1 MTTIKEAA
9 PIVFVVDDDLS
20 MRECIESLLRSV
32 GLRVETFRTAQDFSR
47 HSRPEAPACVVLDV
61 RLPGLSGLDLQRELM
76 RTGAPIPV
84 IFITGHGDV
93 PMSVQA
99 MKAGAVEFLTKPF
112 REQELLDA
120 IWEAIGR
127 DRVARQQGAEF
138 EELRRRYESLTPRE
152 REVMAGVVDG
162 LLNKQIAS
170 DLGTTEITVK
180 VQRAHVMKK
189 MNAESLAGLVK
200 IAVRL
205 GLTTQDSSPP
215 IPRYS

>member
-1 MTTIKEAA
+1 VTTINDAA

-20 MRECIESLLRSV
+20 VREGVESLLRSV
-32 GLRVETFRTAQDFSR
+32 GLRVETFRTAQEFSR

-76 RTGAPIPV
+76 RAGAPIPI

-112 REQELLDA
+112 REQDLLDA
-120 IWEAIGR
+120 IREAIGR
-127 DRVARQQGAEF
+127 DRVARRRRAEL

-180 VQRAHVMKK
+180 VQRAQVMKK
-189 MNAESLAGLVK
+189 MQAQSLAELVK
-200 IAVRL
+200 IGEKLAL
-205 GLTTQDSSPP
+205 S
-215 IPRYS
+215 IPQR

>member
-1 MTTIKEAA
+1 VTTINDAA

-20 MRECIESLLRSV
+20 VREGVESLLRSV
-32 GLRVETFRTAQDFSR
+32 GLRVETFRTAQEFSR

-76 RTGAPIPV
+76 RAGAPIPI

-120 IWEAIGR
+120 IREAIGR
-127 DRVARQQGAEF
+127 DRVERRRRSEL
-138 EELRRRYESLTPRE
+138 EDLRRRYESLTPRE
-152 REVMAGVVDG
+152 RQVMARVVDG
-162 LLNKQIAS
+162 VLNKQIAS

-180 VQRAHVMKK
+180 VQRAQVMKK
-189 MNAESLAGLVK
+189 MQAQSLAELVK
-200 IAVRL
+200 IGEKLAL
-205 GLTTQDSSPP
+205 S
-215 IPRYS
+215 IPQQ

>member
-20 MRECIESLLRSV
+20 VREGVESLLRSV
-32 GLRVETFRTAQDFSR
+32 GLQVETFRTAQDFSR
-47 HSRPEAPACVVLDV
+47 HSRPDAPACVVLDV

-76 RTGAPIPV
+76 RAGAPIPI

-120 IWEAIGR
+120 IREAIGR
-127 DRVARQQGAEF
+127 DRVERRRRSEL
-138 EELRRRYESLTPRE
+138 EDLRRRYESLTPRE
-152 REVMAGVVDG
+152 RQVMARVVDG
-162 LLNKQIAS
+162 MLNKQIAS

-180 VQRAHVMKK
+180 VQRAQVMKK
-189 MNAESLAGLVK
+189 MQAQSLAELVK
-200 IAVRL
+200 IGEKLAL
-205 GLTTQDSSPP
+205 S
-215 IPRYS
+215 IPQQ

>member
-1 MTTIKEAA
+1 VTTINDAA

-20 MRECIESLLRSV
+20 VREGVESLLRSV
-32 GLRVETFRTAQDFSR
+32 GLRVETFRTAQEFSR

-76 RTGAPIPV
+76 RAGAPIPI

-120 IWEAIGR
+120 IREAIGR
-127 DRVARQQGAEF
+127 DRVERRRRSEL
-138 EELRRRYESLTPRE
+138 EELGRRYGSLTPRE
-152 REVMAGVVDG
+152 RQVMARVVDG
-162 LLNKQIAS
+162 VLNKQIAS

-180 VQRAHVMKK
+180 VQRAQVMKK
-189 MNAESLAGLVK
+189 MQAQSLAELVK
-200 IAVRL
+200 IGEKLAL
-205 GLTTQDSSPP
+205 S
-215 IPRYS
+215 IPQQ

>member
-1 MTTIKEAA
+1 VTTINDAA

-20 MRECIESLLRSV
+20 VREGVESLLRSV
-32 GLRVETFRTAQDFSR
+32 GLRVETFRTAQEFSR

-76 RTGAPIPV
+76 RAGAPIPI

-120 IWEAIGR
+120 IREAIGR
-127 DRVARQQGAEF
+127 DRVERRRRSEL
-138 EELRRRYESLTPRE
+138 EDLRRRYESLTPRE
-152 REVMAGVVDG
+152 RQVMARVVDG
-162 LLNKQIAS
+162 VLNKQIAS

-180 VQRAHVMKK
+180 VQRAQVMKK
-189 MNAESLAGLVK
+189 MQAQSLAELVK
-200 IAVRL
+200 IGEKLAL
-205 GLTTQDSSPP
+205 S
-215 IPRYS
+215 IPQR

>member
-1 MTTIKEAA
+1 VTTINDAA

-20 MRECIESLLRSV
+20 VREGVESLLRSV
-32 GLRVETFRTAQDFSR
+32 GLRVETFRTAQEFSR

-76 RTGAPIPV
+76 RAGAPIPI

-120 IWEAIGR
+120 IREAIGR
-127 DRVARQQGAEF
+127 DRVERRRRSEL

-152 REVMAGVVDG
+152 RQVMARVVDG
-162 LLNKQIAS
+162 VLNKQIAS

-180 VQRAHVMKK
+180 VQRAQVMKK
-189 MNAESLAGLVK
+189 MQAQSLAELVK
-200 IAVRL
+200 IGEKLAL
-205 GLTTQDSSPP
+205 S
-215 IPRYS
+215 IPQQ

>member
-20 MRECIESLLRSV
+20 VREGVESLLRSV
-32 GLRVETFRTAQDFSR
+32 GLRVETFRTAQEFSR

-76 RTGAPIPV
+76 RAGAPIPI

-120 IWEAIGR
+120 IREAIGR
-127 DRVARQQGAEF
+127 DRVERRRRSEL

-152 REVMAGVVDG
+152 RQVMARVVDG
-162 LLNKQIAS
+162 VLNKQIAS
-170 DLGTTEITVK
+170 DLGTSEITVK
-180 VQRAHVMKK
+180 VQRGQVMKK
-189 MNAESLAGLVK
+189 MQAQSLAELVK
-200 IAVRL
+200 IGEKLAL
-205 GLTTQDSSPP
+205 S
-215 IPRYS
+215 IPQQ

>member
-1 MTTIKEAA
+1 MTTINDAA

-20 MRECIESLLRSV
+20 VREGVESLLRSV
-32 GLRVETFRTAQDFSR
+32 GLRVETFRTAQEFSR

-76 RTGAPIPV
+76 RAGAPIPI

-120 IWEAIGR
+120 IREAIGR
-127 DRVARQQGAEF
+127 DRVERRRRSEL
-138 EELRRRYESLTPRE
+138 EELRRRYGSLTPRE
-152 REVMAGVVDG
+152 RQVMARVVDG
-162 LLNKQIAS
+162 VLNKQIAS

-180 VQRAHVMKK
+180 VQRAQVMKK
-189 MNAESLAGLVK
+189 MQAQSLAELVK
-200 IAVRL
+200 IGEKLAL
-205 GLTTQDSSPP
+205 S
-215 IPRYS
+215 IPQQ

>member
-1 MTTIKEAA
+1 VTTIKEAD

-20 MRECIESLLRSV
+20 VREGVESLLRSV
-32 GLRVETFRTAQDFSR
+32 GLRVETFRTAQEFSR

-76 RTGAPIPV
+76 RAGAPIPI

-120 IWEAIGR
+120 IREAIGR
-127 DRVARQQGAEF
+127 DRVERRRRSEL
-138 EELRRRYESLTPRE
+138 EDLRRRYESLTPRE
-152 REVMAGVVDG
+152 RQVMARVVDG
-162 LLNKQIAS
+162 VLNKQIAS

-180 VQRAHVMKK
+180 VQRAQVMKK
-189 MNAESLAGLVK
+189 MQAQSLAELVK
-200 IAVRL
+200 IGEKLAL
-205 GLTTQDSSPP
+205 SISQQ
-215 IPRYS
+215 

>member
-1 MTTIKEAA
+1 VTTINDAA

-20 MRECIESLLRSV
+20 VREGVESLLRSV
-32 GLRVETFRTAQDFSR
+32 GLRVETFRTAQEFSR

-76 RTGAPIPV
+76 RAGAPIPI

-120 IWEAIGR
+120 IREAIGR
-127 DRVARQQGAEF
+127 DRVERRRRSEL

-152 REVMAGVVDG
+152 RQVMARVVDG
-162 LLNKQIAS
+162 VLNKQIAS

-180 VQRAHVMKK
+180 VQRAQVMKK
-189 MNAESLAGLVK
+189 MQAQSLAELVK
-200 IAVRL
+200 IGEKLAL
-205 GLTTQDSSPP
+205 S
-215 IPRYS
+215 IPQR

>member
-1 MTTIKEAA
+1 MTTINDAA

-20 MRECIESLLRSV
+20 VREGVESLLRSV
-32 GLRVETFRTAQDFSR
+32 GLRVETFRTAQEFSR

-76 RTGAPIPV
+76 RAGAPIPI

-120 IWEAIGR
+120 IREAIGR
-127 DRVARQQGAEF
+127 DRVERRRRSEL
-138 EELRRRYESLTPRE
+138 EDLRRRYESLTPRE
-152 REVMAGVVDG
+152 RQVMARVVDG
-162 LLNKQIAS
+162 VLNKQIAS

-180 VQRAHVMKK
+180 VQRAQVMKK
-189 MNAESLAGLVK
+189 MQAQSLAELVK
-200 IAVRL
+200 IGEKLAL
-205 GLTTQDSSPP
+205 S
-215 IPRYS
+215 IPQR

>member
-1 MTTIKEAA
+1 VTTIKEAD

-20 MRECIESLLRSV
+20 VREGVESLLRSV
-32 GLRVETFRTAQDFSR
+32 GLRVETFRTAQEFSR
-47 HSRPEAPACVVLDV
+47 YSRPDAPACVVLDV

-76 RTGAPIPV
+76 RAGAPIPI

-120 IWEAIGR
+120 IREAIGR
-127 DRVARQQGAEF
+127 DRVERRRRSEL

-152 REVMAGVVDG
+152 RQVMARVVDG
-162 LLNKQIAS
+162 VLNKQIAS
-170 DLGTTEITVK
+170 DLGTSEITVK
-180 VQRAHVMKK
+180 VQRAQVMKK
-189 MNAESLAGLVK
+189 MQAQSLAELVK
-200 IAVRL
+200 IGEKLAL
-205 GLTTQDSSPP
+205 I
-215 IPRYS
+215 IPQR

>member
-1 MTTIKEAA
+1 MTTINDAA

-20 MRECIESLLRSV
+20 VREGVESLLRSV
-32 GLRVETFRTAQDFSR
+32 GLRVETFRTAQEFSR

-76 RTGAPIPV
+76 RAGAPIPI

-120 IWEAIGR
+120 IREAIGR
-127 DRVARQQGAEF
+127 DRVERRRRSEL
-138 EELRRRYESLTPRE
+138 EELGRRYGSLTPRE
-152 REVMAGVVDG
+152 RQVMARVVDG
-162 LLNKQIAS
+162 VLNKQIAS

-180 VQRAHVMKK
+180 VQRAQVMKK
-189 MNAESLAGLVK
+189 MQAQSLAELVK
-200 IAVRL
+200 IGEKLAL
-205 GLTTQDSSPP
+205 S
-215 IPRYS
+215 IPQR

>member
-1 MTTIKEAA
+1 MTTIKEAD

-20 MRECIESLLRSV
+20 VREGIESLLRSV
-32 GLRVETFRTAQDFSR
+32 GLRVETFRTAQEFSR

-76 RTGAPIPV
+76 RAGAPIPI

-120 IWEAIGR
+120 IREAIGR
-127 DRVARQQGAEF
+127 DRVERRRRSEL
-138 EELRRRYESLTPRE
+138 EDLRRRYESLTPRE
-152 REVMAGVVDG
+152 RQVMARVVDG
-162 LLNKQIAS
+162 VLNKQIAS

-180 VQRAHVMKK
+180 VQRAQVMKK
-189 MNAESLAGLVK
+189 MQAQSLAELVK
-200 IAVRL
+200 IGEKLAL
-205 GLTTQDSSPP
+205 S
-215 IPRYS
+215 IPQQ

>member
-1 MTTIKEAA
+1 MTTINDAA

-20 MRECIESLLRSV
+20 VREGVESLLRSV
-32 GLRVETFRTAQDFSR
+32 GLRVETFRTAQEFSR

-76 RTGAPIPV
+76 RAGAPIPI

-120 IWEAIGR
+120 IREAIGR
-127 DRVARQQGAEF
+127 DRVERRRRSEL
-138 EELRRRYESLTPRE
+138 EDLRRRYESLTPRE
-152 REVMAGVVDG
+152 RQVMARVVDG
-162 LLNKQIAS
+162 VLNKQIAS

-180 VQRAHVMKK
+180 VQRAQVMKK
-189 MNAESLAGLVK
+189 MQAQSLAGLVK
-200 IAVRL
+200 IGEKLAL
-205 GLTTQDSSPP
+205 S
-215 IPRYS
+215 IPQQ

>member
-1 MTTIKEAA
+1 VTTIKEAA

-20 MRECIESLLRSV
+20 VREGVESLLRSV
-32 GLRVETFRTAQDFSR
+32 GLRVETFRTAQEFSR

-76 RTGAPIPV
+76 RAGAPIPI

-120 IWEAIGR
+120 IREAIGR
-127 DRVARQQGAEF
+127 DRVERRRRSEL
-138 EELRRRYESLTPRE
+138 EDLRRRYESLTPRE
-152 REVMAGVVDG
+152 RQVMARVVDG
-162 LLNKQIAS
+162 VLNKQIAS

-180 VQRAHVMKK
+180 VQRAQVMKK
-189 MNAESLAGLVK
+189 MQAQSLAELVK
-200 IAVRL
+200 IGEKLAL
-205 GLTTQDSSPP
+205 S
-215 IPRYS
+215 IPQQ

>member
-1 MTTIKEAA
+1 VTTIKEAD

-20 MRECIESLLRSV
+20 VREGVESLLRSV
-32 GLRVETFRTAQDFSR
+32 GLRVETFRTAQEFSR

-76 RTGAPIPV
+76 RAGAPIPI

-120 IWEAIGR
+120 IREAIGR
-127 DRVARQQGAEF
+127 DRVERRRRSEL
-138 EELRRRYESLTPRE
+138 EDLRRRYESLTPRE
-152 REVMAGVVDG
+152 RQVMAQVVDG
-162 LLNKQIAS
+162 VLNKQIAS

-180 VQRAHVMKK
+180 VQRAQVMKK
-189 MNAESLAGLVK
+189 MQAQSLAELVK
-200 IAVRL
+200 IGEKLAL
-205 GLTTQDSSPP
+205 S
-215 IPRYS
+215 IPQQ

>member
-20 MRECIESLLRSV
+20 VREGVESLLRSV
-32 GLRVETFRTAQDFSR
+32 GLRVETFRTAQEFSR

-76 RTGAPIPV
+76 RAGAPIPI

-120 IWEAIGR
+120 IREAIGR
-127 DRVARQQGAEF
+127 DRVERRRRSEL
-138 EELRRRYESLTPRE
+138 EDLRRRYESLTPRE
-152 REVMAGVVDG
+152 RQVMARVVDG
-162 LLNKQIAS
+162 VLNKQIAS

-180 VQRAHVMKK
+180 VQRAQVMKK
-189 MNAESLAGLVK
+189 MQAQSLAELVK
-200 IAVRL
+200 IGEKLAL
-205 GLTTQDSSPP
+205 S
-215 IPRYS
+215 IPQQ

>member
-1 MTTIKEAA
+1 VTTIKEAD

-20 MRECIESLLRSV
+20 VREGVESLLRSV
-32 GLRVETFRTAQDFSR
+32 GLRVETFRTAQEFSR

-76 RTGAPIPV
+76 RAGAPIPI

-120 IWEAIGR
+120 IREAIGR
-127 DRVARQQGAEF
+127 DRVERRRRSEL
-138 EELRRRYESLTPRE
+138 EDLRRRYESLTPRE
-152 REVMAGVVDG
+152 RQVMAQVVDG
-162 LLNKQIAS
+162 VLNKQIAS

-180 VQRAHVMKK
+180 VQRAQVMKK
-189 MNAESLAGLVK
+189 MRAQSLAELVK
-200 IAVRL
+200 IGEKLAL
-205 GLTTQDSSPP
+205 S
-215 IPRYS
+215 IPQQ